1 MSTNNET
8 LEGQLR
14 EIYGRVAYTQKTHEK
29 MADQVLGKYKLIK
42 SIEIACSALS
52 ASSLILAVF
61 GEAKTGTVIGAI
73 FSTILLG
80 LLLYFKEANLG
91 ELANKHA
98 EAASKLWGVRERLLS
113 ALVDL
118 RRNSNAENATE
129 IRDEVNEELESIY
142 RAAPRTNGKA
152 YAAAQKGLKMQEE
165 LFFSDDELDH
175 LLPKQLRSTH
185 KRSSTGPTT

>member
-14 EIYGRVAYTQKTHEK
+14 EVYGRVAYTQKTHEK
-29 MADQVLGKYKLIK
+29 MADQVLGKYKWIK

-61 GEAKTGTVIGAI
+61 GDAKTGTVIGAI

-129 IRDEVNEELESIY
+129 IRDDVNAELESIY

-152 YAAAQKGLKMQEE
+152 YAAAQKGLKLQEE

-175 LLPKQLRSTH
+175 LLPKQLGSTH
-185 KRSSTGPTT
+185 RHSSAGPTA